1 MSRKEDIVKSL
12 GDGGLDPVRL
22 EKELIGMLRR
32 GSGSYEVRS
41 YLKKILEGGRR

>member
-1 MSRKEDIVKSL
+1 MSKKDDIVKSL

-22 EKELIGMLRR
+22 ERELIGMLRR

-41 YLKKILEGGRR
+41 YLKKILEGGRK

>member
-12 GDGGLDPVRL
+12 RAAGLDPVRL
-22 EKELIGMLRR
+22 ERELIGMLRS

-41 YLKKILEGGRR
+41 YLKKLLEGGRR